1 MDELLGLPDL
11 PTSVFVLLPAS
22 LAEDRFVVVIDKE
35 KDRGRKLVG
44 GGASKDRTIAISAAA
59 EVFEEVGHLIH
70 HPTDEVVEVHNV
82 STNPDSGVVSRHH
95 WVAVKSLPPISDDAA
110 CRRWE
115 QARAAKRIE
124 CDRVKVLASGD
135 GEGADEAKNHLSRLE
150 LELEA
155 LLMDPPIALGDE
167 IKSAWWETT
176 EAMKEAVE
184 RKLFFTEHGRAIKW
198 YLSGAWARA
207 RSLCGGDEAA
217 NDLLVKKALSEM
229 ILSDKRIVSW
239 FIDTDGCLV
248 FCYDPDC
255 EVCERDDAPPVVWG
269 EVVAAASAGISGNGA
284 MAAAKPTPVSA
295 PEVHVVQ
302 KPAPVAPA
310 REKFSGKWKIAFV
323 QSDRFGDNLL
333 LLRDHEVSTS
343 QGSAALDGRRYQNAM
358 ALCEV
363 ELEKPAS
370 AAEIA
375 EMFGV
380 AAERY
385 AVVPGSAVFIAIRGE
400 KKPAHSKFGEVF
412 VSVCLNETPPADLL
426 MNSVDA
432 DLLFGRNPKKVIGG
446 ISRFN
451 RAYPQALWVHEE
463 WFQLPK
469 KDALK
474 RKFAESERRDLVS
487 A

>member
-1 MDELLGLPDL
+1 MDEPLGLPDL
-11 PTSVFVLLPAS
+11 PTSVFVLLPAT

-44 GGASKDRTIAISAAA
+44 GGASKDRTIATSAAA

-70 HPTDEVVEVHNV
+70 HPTEAIVEVHNV
-82 STNPDSGVVSRHH
+82 STNPDSGAVSRHH

-115 QARAAKRIE
+115 QARSAKRVEVDRARALVGEETE
-124 CDRVKVLASGD
+124 CTKSRLA
-135 GEGADEAKNHLSRLE
+135 RLE

-155 LLMDPPIALGDE
+155 LSMDPPISLGDE
-167 IKSAWWETT
+167 IKNAWWETT
-176 EAMKEAVE
+176 DAMKEAVE

-198 YLSGAWARA
+198 FLSGAWARA
-207 RSLCGGDEAA
+207 RSLGGGDKAE
-217 NDLLVKKALSEM
+217 NDPLVKKALADT
-229 ILSDKRIVSW
+229 ILSDRRIVSF
-239 FIDTDGCLV
+239 FIDEDGCLV

-255 EVCERDDAPPVVWG
+255 GVCERDDISVLP
-269 EVVAAASAGISGNGA
+269 VAATASVGAPRSG
-284 MAAAKPTPVSA
+284 MAVAAKP
-295 PEVHVVQ
+295 
-302 KPAPVAPA
+302 APA
-310 REKFSGKWKIAFV
+310 LVSQVQVVPKSVPMAPSGEKFSGTCKIAFF

-333 LLRDHEVSTS
+333 LLRDFGI
-343 QGSAALDGRRYQNAM
+343 GSSDSARYSNAM
-358 ALCEV
+358 TLCEV

-380 AAERY
+380 AAERH
-385 AVVPGSAVFIAIRGE
+385 AVVPGSVIFIAIRAG
-400 KKPAHSKFGEVF
+400 KKPVHPKFGEAF
-412 VSVCLNETPPADLL
+412 ISFCLNEAPSADLFV
-426 MNSVDA
+426 NATDA
-432 DLLFGRNPKKVIGG
+432 DLLFGRNPRKVIGG
-446 ISRFN
+446 IPRFN

-469 KDALK
+469 KAELK
-474 RKFAESERRDLVS
+474 RRLAQNERRDLVL